1 MVPKEIFLKLI
12 LLVTCKREDAVG
24 YTFVLTAV
32 LVELLSASRGEAVA
46 ELKW

>member
-24 YTFVLTAV
+24 YTYMLTVL
-32 LVELLSASRGEAVA
+32 LVEVLSASRREAVQN
-46 ELKW
+46 